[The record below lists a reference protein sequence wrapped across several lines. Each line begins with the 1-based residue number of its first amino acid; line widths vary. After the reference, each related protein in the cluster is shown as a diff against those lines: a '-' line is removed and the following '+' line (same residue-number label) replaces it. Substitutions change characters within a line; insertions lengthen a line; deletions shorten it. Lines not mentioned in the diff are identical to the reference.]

1 MSINDSSIKRL
12 REIKAEIGDLLE
24 EATNIVRIAGDDF
37 IYKRAQTY
45 WLNDIDLALDNY
57 RAGNN
62 DMQETINDLAKKLV
76 ANKEENLCVNCYQ
89 QPDECYCDQSH
100 L

>member
-1 MSINDSSIKRL
+1 MPINNSSIKRL
-12 REIKAEIGDLLE
+12 REIKTEIEDLLE
-24 EATNIVRIAGDDF
+24 EAANIVRVAGGDF
-37 IYKRAQTY
+37 LYQRSQACWISDIY
-45 WLNDIDLALDNY
+45 LALDNDS
-57 RAGNN
+57 AGNS